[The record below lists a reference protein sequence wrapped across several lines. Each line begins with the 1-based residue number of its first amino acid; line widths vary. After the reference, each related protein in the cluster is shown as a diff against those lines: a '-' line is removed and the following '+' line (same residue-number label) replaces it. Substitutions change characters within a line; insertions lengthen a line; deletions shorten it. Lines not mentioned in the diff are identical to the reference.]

1 MLSLADKLFLVSWQH
16 RYLAPWTY
24 KETPQVQYNQ
34 TGDHGN
40 QPNNF
45 SFCSVAAR
53 ASAVLINR
61 KGVYMHVVC
70 TRVPDCNTY
79 VCQKEVPK
87 TVFCQWAHGY
97 LFTLFPFSA
106 PHSLPPTR
114 RRMSRFLASR
124 IVVPFVPFSHM
135 GQPRPIRR
143 LLQMPPMGMP
153 ACFICSIWVSNHR
166 PPLGML
172 ISFWQPSL

>member
-1 MLSLADKLFLVSWQH
+1 MNMNQMVWITMYSTNCFMDMFWHMFWHHKLLWCFHMNKSWWQQSLSYTVFHLS
-16 RYLAPWTY
+16 
-24 KETPQVQYNQ
+24 
-34 TGDHGN
+34 
-40 QPNNF
+40 
-45 SFCSVAAR
+45 
-53 ASAVLINR
+53 
-61 KGVYMHVVC
+61 YMHVVC

-124 IVVPFVPFSHM
+124 IDVPFVPFSHM

-153 ACFICSIWVSNHR
+153 ACSICSIWVSNHR